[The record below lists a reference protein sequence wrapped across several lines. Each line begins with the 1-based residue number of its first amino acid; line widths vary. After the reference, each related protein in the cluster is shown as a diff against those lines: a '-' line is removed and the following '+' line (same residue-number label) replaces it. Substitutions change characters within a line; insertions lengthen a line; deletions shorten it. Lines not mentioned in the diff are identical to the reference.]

1 MPQGWPYT
9 VGKKRKARQGKDLVG
24 GAVKVIG
31 HFGNK
36 EQYNGNGEGP
46 TVLCKMNDLGS
57 R

>member
-1 MPQGWPYT
+1 MPQGWPYK